1 MRRALKPVLA
11 ASQADSSLII
21 FYRDV
26 PTPLGDMRLAGTAQA
41 LCGAWFVDQRSLP
54 ESAAWR
60 LEETHPVLEQA
71 RIELNEWFAGE
82 RREFDIALAPVGTQF
97 QQQVWQALSA
107 LPFGTTVSYGDL
119 AASIGHPKASQ
130 AAGGAIGRNPISI
143 FIPCHRVVGRDTSLT
158 GFGGGLARKQ
168 ALLVHEG
175 HRYVSRSARA
185 RLVCDGQKE
194 LPW

>member
-1 MRRALKPVLA
+1 MTRVVKPVLA
-11 ASQADSSLII
+11 TSDADCSPTI

-26 PTPLGDMRLAGTAQA
+26 PTPLGDMRLVSTAQA
-41 LCGAWFVDQRSLP
+41 LCGAWFVDQRMP
-54 ESAAWR
+54 DSAAWR
-60 LEETHPVLEQA
+60 LDDVHPVLEQA
-71 RIELNEWFAGE
+71 RVELNEWFAGE
-82 RREFDIALAPVGTQF
+82 RREFDIALAPVGTTF
-97 QQQVWQALSA
+97 QQQVWRALSA

-119 AASIGHPKASQ
+119 AASIGNPKATQ

-185 RLVCDGQKE
+185 RLVCDGQTE

>member
-1 MRRALKPVLA
+1 MTRDVNPVLA
-11 ASQADSSLII
+11 ASRTESSPTIY
-21 FYRDV
+21 YRDV
-26 PTPLGDMRLAGTAQA
+26 PTPLGDLRLASTAQA

-54 ESAAWR
+54 VVEAWR
-60 LEETHPVLEQA
+60 LDESHPVLEQA
-71 RIELNEWFAGE
+71 RIQLNEWFAGE
-82 RREFDIALAPVGTQF
+82 RREFDIAMAPVGTTF
-97 QQQVWQALSA
+97 QRQVWQALCA

-119 AASIGHPKASQ
+119 AASIGNPKALR

-158 GFGGGLARKQ
+158 GFGGGLDRKQ
-168 ALLVHEG
+168 ALLAHEG

-185 RLVCDGQKE
+185 RLVCDGQTE